1 MARPQSITDDEVL
14 AAARAVFLDRGATAT
29 VEEVAARCG
38 VGEATVFRRFPTK
51 QALFIAAM
59 DTDHEIDWARVI
71 EPEAMAGRELREVLI
86 ELGRATVHSGRK
98 IFPLILMKMSNPA
111 LIERERTPPRVTKT
125 LEILT
130 GFFAQEIAA
139 GRIRAR
145 DPRVAARIWMGA
157 LQHLITFDAFMKPA
171 DNLPADTLIE
181 GLVDFFCGLPEPA
194 KPLKKIRK
202 K

>member
-59 DTDHEIDWARVI
+59 DTEHELDWARVI
-71 EPEAMAGRELREVLI
+71 EPEAMAGREIRAVLI
-86 ELGRATVHSGRK
+86 DLAHATVQSGRK

-111 LIERERTPPRVTKT
+111 LIQRDRPPPRVTKT
-125 LEILT
+125 IEILT
-130 GFFAQEIAA
+130 AFFGKEIEA
-139 GRIRAR
+139 GRIHAR

-171 DNLPADTLIE
+171 DNLPPETLIE

-194 KPLKKIRK
+194 KKSRRK
-202 K
+202 